1 MIKSSWFLSFIDLYD
16 RDPSAMIQEYKDNN
30 IEYMIKKYT
39 ISKSTIMKYL
49 NTNHKKYTK
58 VDYMNAK
65 KMRDDWISDV
75 DIAKH
80 YWISTTTI
88 WMRLGSRK
96 KKAEKQK
103 RIWREFIEVK
113 EIPKVSWINKEE
125 KPYYDTSNMVEMW
138 PCKAFYIKFNYG
150 NTTHKIS

>member
-1 MIKSSWFLSFIDLYD
+1 MIKSSWFLSFIDIFD
-16 RDPSAMIQEYKDNN
+16 RDPSAMIQEYKDND

-75 DIAKH
+75 DIAQH
-80 YWISTTTI
+80 YWISTTTL
-88 WMRLGSRK
+88 WMRLWPRK
-96 KKAEKQK
+96 KKAEKSK
-103 RIWREFIEVK
+103 RIWREFIEVN
-113 EIPKVSWINKEE
+113 EIPKVSWVYKEE
-125 KPYYDTSNMVEMW
+125 KPYYDTSNIVEMW
-138 PCKAFYIKFNYG
+138 PCNAFYIKFNYG
-150 NTTHKIS
+150 KSHFKIS